1 MHCDVEGSVWGS
13 AENQSGVSW
22 NRLHSV
28 FPWYLQHQQPPGR
41 TAEGRRLHNSVVQR
55 GRRGQVM
62 RVKTWGGSEFLPHQR
77 CFGMKRKHGLLP
89 DHIAFSAASTHPDRM
104 RSAPKLVGCQTL
116 VVSLSS
122 RHHGVFKRC
131 FYLVETK
138 CTVDVCAAPCGSWG
152 MSLLFWSK
160 DMQTVQYKRSGSWNG
175 KFPRSL
181 VCSCLWP
188 LLLGGRG
195 VFSVRQALAELQS
208 DDVCFGLFLL

>member
-1 MHCDVEGSVWGS
+1 
-13 AENQSGVSW
+13 
-22 NRLHSV
+22 
-28 FPWYLQHQQPPGR
+28 
-41 TAEGRRLHNSVVQR
+41 
-55 GRRGQVM
+55 
-62 RVKTWGGSEFLPHQR
+62 
-77 CFGMKRKHGLLP
+77 MKRKHGLLP

-195 VFSVRQALAELQS
+195 VFIVSVRHSQSFSLTTCVSAYSCCRFCSLQWGQKRFNDPTLVAMLAH
-208 DDVCFGLFLL
+208 FLEITC